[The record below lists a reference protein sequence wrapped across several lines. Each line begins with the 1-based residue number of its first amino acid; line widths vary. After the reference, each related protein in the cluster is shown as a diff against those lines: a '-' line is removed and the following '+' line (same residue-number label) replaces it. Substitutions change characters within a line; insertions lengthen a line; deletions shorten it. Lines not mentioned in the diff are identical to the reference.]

1 MTERR
6 SGPGTREPAY
16 EVSVA
21 GALGPALRAAL
32 ADLRPTCRPPSTVF
46 RLQVPAGRS
55 VADVADNLRSQGLE
69 LISLRVVPDP
79 QR

>member
-6 SGPGTREPAY
+6 SGPGTQTSDY

-21 GALGPALRAAL
+21 GDLGPALRGAL
-32 ADLRPTCRPPSTVF
+32 ADLRPTCRPPSTLF

-55 VADVADNLRSQGLE
+55 VADVARMLRSQGLE

-79 QR
+79 KR